1 MRTQEINGVLGSFVD
16 KQFDLKKI
24 LIQADNP
31 LKELKKI
38 WFSIN
43 PLTREKICTR
53 TDNKFIKI

>member
-1 MRTQEINGVLGSFVD
+1 
-16 KQFDLKKI
+16 LKKI